1 MKLTELTRYTESVLQ
16 INDPTSA
23 DEGYYHCEAVFSSGT
38 DSATISSSPAGLY
51 SEFFNSSSDSAV
63 DPDFR

>member
-23 DEGYYHCEAVFSSGT
+23 DEGYYHCEAVFSSGA

-51 SEFFNSSSDSAV
+51 SEFF
-63 DPDFR
+63 